1 MASTALPYKYIG
13 TLDLSKK
20 ALTLAIIVLFILSG
34 NLLDFGVCGGLSC
47 DIIPS
52 FRRYFRRFL
61 YLVPLLHWNTR
72 ILYPLRLFSAVA
84 LNSKNTY
91 NTSVLLANS
100 LTSSNRDFLS
110 RKVIKYLLLLYV
122 GYLNGLHTS
131 LDIFSR

>member
-1 MASTALPYKYIG
+1 MASTALPHRYIS
-13 TLDLSKK
+13 TLDSSKR

-34 NLLDFGVCGGLSC
+34 NLLDSGMCSGLSYN
-47 DIIPS
+47 IIPF

-61 YLVPLLHWNTR
+61 YLVPLLYWNIR
-72 ILYPLRLFSAVA
+72 ILYPLRLFSVVA
-84 LNSKNTY
+84 LNSKNTC

-110 RKVIKYLLLLYV
+110 RKVIKYLLLLYI
-122 GYLNGLHTS
+122 GYLNRPHIL